1 MLRAGVGIS
10 RDKRGRAAAF
20 EAASRAMSRS
30 GGGKADLCVCFAT
43 PDHHA
48 ELGALLPA
56 VREIT
61 QSPHV
66 VGCAGAGV
74 LTSDGEIEGESAVG
88 VLVASGGGIESRP
101 FLVRDGE
108 DWSEIESQIRGAETV
123 VALAGNLGESAT
135 ELLARLSRSGAR
147 VVGGGA
153 VGGPDGADVW
163 LDEQVAKGAT
173 SGIVIGGSVRA
184 AVGVAHGCRPVGHLM
199 TITRAR
205 GNLIFE
211 LDGMPAFEPFAKL
224 CREPLLAD
232 LRRAAAF
239 VFAGLPTGSGGRA
252 DYLVRSFV
260 GFDPSAGVLAISEPV
275 REGQALTF
283 LVREAQGARRDLEA
297 MLGEVQEELA
307 GARPAFGLY
316 FNCAGRGAGLY
327 GVADHDVAFIQR
339 TLGEFPLLG
348 FFSAAEI
355 APLAPQP
362 ALEMYSGVLA
372 VFGEVALA

>member
-1 MLRAGVGIS
+1 M
-10 RDKRGRAAAF
+10 
-20 EAASRAMSRS
+20 
-30 GGGKADLCVCFAT
+30 
-43 PDHHA
+43 
-48 ELGALLPA
+48 
-56 VREIT
+56 
-61 QSPHV
+61 
-66 VGCAGAGV
+66 GCAGAGV
-74 LTSDGEIEGESAVG
+74 LTSDGEVEGESAVG
-88 VLVASGGGIESRP
+88 VLVASGGEIKTWP
-101 FLVRDGE
+101 FLLRD
-108 DWSEIESQIRGAETV
+108 SESSDEWHDVETQLRETSGQVLITLLGA
-123 VALAGNLGESAT
+123 LGEPS
-135 ELLARLSRSGAR
+135 LDVLARMTRMAPGAR
-147 VVGGGA
+147 VAGGGA
-153 VGGPDGADVW
+153 VGGGDGGDVW
-163 LDEQVAKGAT
+163 LDDRVVTGGTAGML
-173 SGIVIGGSVRA
+173 VGGSVRA

-260 GFDPSAGVLAISEPV
+260 GFDPTAGVLAISEPV

-297 MLGEVQEELA
+297 MLAEVQQELA

-316 FNCAGRGAGLY
+316 FNCAGRGSGLY

-355 APLAPQP
+355 APLAPAP
-362 ALEMYSGVLA
+362 AIEMYSGVLV